1 MTEDDP
7 LTIDALAGDWTIAQ
21 RTNGH
26 RHSIDDVLTAD
37 HAIAQ
42 CPHATAA
49 LDLGAGIGGVGLLV
63 LWRLGAAA
71 RLVCVEAQDVSF
83 ALLQGNIARN
93 GLAARVHAIHGDL
106 RTTAIG
112 ERFALVTGSPPYFP
126 PGTGVM
132 PADSQKAH
140 ARFELRGD
148 VGDYARCA
156 ERHLADDGVFVFCFP
171 TVQRDRALELV
182 HAGGL
187 VVTQMRDVIP
197 RESLRPLFT
206 LFAARRAGELVTEPP
221 FVVRTRDGT
230 LTDAMQAVRRRFGF
244 S

>member
-1 MTEDDP
+1 MSDE

-21 RTNGH
+21 RAQGH

-37 HAIAQ
+37 IAALAR
-42 CPHATAA
+42 PAATAA
-49 LDLGAGIGGVGLLV
+49 LDLGSGIGGVGLLV

-71 RLVCVEAQDVSF
+71 RLVCVEAQDVSY
-83 ALLQGNIARN
+83 ALLAGNIERN
-93 GLAARVHAIHGDL
+93 GLTGRVRAIHGDL
-106 RTTAIG
+106 RDFATP

-148 VGDYARCA
+148 IGDYARCA
-156 ERHLADDGVFVFCFP
+156 AAHFTDGGAFVFCFP
-171 TVQRDRALELV
+171 TVQTSRAIELV
-182 HAGGL
+182 QRAGL
-187 VVTQMRDVIP
+187 AVIRARDVIP

-206 LFAARRAGELVTEPP
+206 LFVAEHTGELVIDPP
-221 FVVRTRDGT
+221 LTVRTRDGE
-230 LTDAMQAVRRRFGF
+230 LTEAMQAVRRRFGF